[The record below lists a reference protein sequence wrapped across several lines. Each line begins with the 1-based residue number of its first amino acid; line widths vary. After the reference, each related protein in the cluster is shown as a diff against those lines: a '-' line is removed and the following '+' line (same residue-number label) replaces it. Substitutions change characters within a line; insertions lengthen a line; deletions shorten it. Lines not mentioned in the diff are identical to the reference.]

1 MQSEELR
8 SIIEEAL
15 RYLIPLPIRKPAQ
28 GEAFLE
34 IPGPKG
40 AAIELFESDGEIELK
55 FGVGGESFSFLD
67 DEDDDAGSDGEPLAI
82 VDAENPA
89 FKAALKDLA
98 KTVLDI
104 AEEKVFSAQYK
115 KLFLPLGG
123 LFPAADFEKM
133 RGYKRFVS
141 RSWAGKFD
149 QGGESD

>member
-15 RYLIPLPIRKPAQ
+15 RFLIPLPILKPTQ

-40 AAIELFESDGEIELK
+40 DAIELFESGGEVELS
-55 FGVGGESFSFLD
+55 FGFGGESFSFREEED
-67 DEDDDAGSDGEPLAI
+67 DEAGSDGEPKAI

-89 FKAALKDLA
+89 FKEVLKDLA

-104 AEEKVFSAQYK
+104 SEEKVFSAQYK
-115 KLFLPLGG
+115 KLFIRLGG

-133 RGYKRFVS
+133 RGYKQFVS
-141 RSWAGKFD
+141 CSWAGKFD
-149 QGGESD
+149 QGDESI